1 MGLDSGEKGKK
12 NMKTKIKYT
21 DEDLGDFE
29 IVRDFLPQP
38 KDLKLKEENV
48 RVTINLSKKSVEYYK
63 KVAKT
68 SHTKYQKIIR
78 TVVDVYAQKA
88 IS

>member
-1 MGLDSGEKGKK
+1 
-12 NMKTKIKYT
+12 MKTKTKYT
-21 DEDLGDFE
+21 NEDLGNFK
-29 IVRDFLPQP
+29 IIKDFLPHP
-38 KDLKLKEENV
+38 KDLKIKEENV

-63 KVAKT
+63 TVAKS

-78 TVVDVYAQKA
+78 TVVDVYAQRA